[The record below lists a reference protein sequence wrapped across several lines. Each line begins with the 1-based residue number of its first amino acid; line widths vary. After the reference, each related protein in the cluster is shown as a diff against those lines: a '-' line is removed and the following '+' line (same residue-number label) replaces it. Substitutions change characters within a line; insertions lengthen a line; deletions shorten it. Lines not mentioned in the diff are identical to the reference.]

1 MIKFKVNNGSKSLT
15 LTFSKGAE
23 KEFNA
28 NVMTVND
35 VAEKLSNSK
44 EQFAQM
50 LYLLNNTPDFC
61 FRISK
66 DRFEKLNYGYG
77 ICEGKVTPIVMFFT
91 QESKLTFFMYRDG
104 YICRIHPEDGDVFT
118 KDIEDLVTPDEMV
131 KIMLQRENEASQPS
145 NESENNGED
154 KADDSYLSAFSILGG
169 ILVNMLSK
177 YINDRNNTDMKNE
190 DSRKS
195 HQDLQKL
202 HQKFNETEQ
211 KIEEFCESHQEF
223 QKLHQEFN
231 ETEQKYRSKLD
242 ELANLYN
249 KAEELELA
257 VAKLYAQKIALS
269 NRLGISIND

>member
-15 LTFSKGAE
+15 LTFSKGSE

-35 VAEKLSNSK
+35 VATKLSNSK

-77 ICEGKVTPIVMFFT
+77 ICDGKVTPIVMFFT
-91 QESKLTFFMYRDG
+91 QENKLTFLMYRDG

-131 KIMLQRENEASQPS
+131 KIMLQRESEPSQLN
-145 NESENNGED
+145 NESEDNCED
-154 KADDSYLSAFSILGG
+154 KADDSDFSAFSILGG
-169 ILVNMLSK
+169 ILVNMLNK
-177 YINDRNNTDMKNE
+177 YINDRDHTDMKIE
-190 DSRKS
+190 DFCKS
-195 HQDLQKL
+195 HQDL
-202 HQKFNETEQ
+202 
-211 KIEEFCESHQEF
+211 

-231 ETEQKYRSKLD
+231 ETEQKYRSKLT
-242 ELANLYN
+242 ELANLYR
-249 KAEELELA
+249 KVEELETE
-257 VAKLYAQKIALS
+257 VSELYVQKTALT
-269 NRLGISIND
+269 NRLGISLKD